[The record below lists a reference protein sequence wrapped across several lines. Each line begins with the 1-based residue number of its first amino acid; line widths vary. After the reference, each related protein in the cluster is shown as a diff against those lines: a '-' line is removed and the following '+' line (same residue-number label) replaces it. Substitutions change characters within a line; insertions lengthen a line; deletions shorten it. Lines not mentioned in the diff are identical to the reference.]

1 MVRKPLPPPLSVLQR
16 KIELEKLAVLKRT
29 DLRIADMELAV
40 RTNYPESSRLITLAF
55 PIMVLLAYT
64 AYNLSTK
71 CECTCTI

>member
-1 MVRKPLPPPLSVLQR
+1 MVRKPRSPPLSVSQR

-29 DLRIADMELAV
+29 ELRIADMELAV
-40 RTNYPESSRLITLAF
+40 RTQSPESSRLITLAI
-55 PIMVLLAYT
+55 PILVLLAYT